1 MSNWDVINDLKTKSK
16 DELRA
21 IVEEYADK
29 ATHALSE
36 YIDGNIKLATY
47 SIFSTVL
54 MAVIAD
60 DRFDEDEYY
69 VAKPV
74 LDMVL
79 GDGISYEDTVEGVKI
94 ALGSLKTEDLNTAV
108 NTLATDTD
116 PELKH
121 TLYVLC
127 SALCVADDEL
137 STSELDWLS
146 KFAD

>member
-1 MSNWDVINDLKTKSK
+1 MANCDVINDLKQKSK

-29 ATHALSE
+29 ATRALGE

-54 MAVIAD
+54 LTVMSD
-60 DRFDEDEYY
+60 DCFSEDEYY

-79 GDGISYEDTVEGVKI
+79 GDGVSYEDTVGGVTV
-94 ALGSLKTEDLNTAV
+94 ALQSLQLEALETAV
-108 NTLATDTD
+108 DTIANDTD
-116 PELKH
+116 DDLKH
-121 TLYVLC
+121 ALYVLC
-127 SALCVADDEL
+127 AALCVADEKLD
-137 STSELDWLS
+137 TSELAWLG